1 MYFCFPVIA
10 SSYIWASTEIRW
22 VIVGHAHTCRLQ
34 HRVTVYQLTA
44 GDKCE
49 MRLMQHVKSNKSKSH
64 NSTKTVSVHLS
75 RRHSQLVVDPSRST
89 AGDLTA
95 GVALCNAGTLET
107 SRAAG
112 MQDALHCATMLAEV
126 RGVGQACAWLVGRG
140 EAARGLAT
148 LRLYHSVQ

>member
-1 MYFCFPVIA
+1 
-10 SSYIWASTEIRW
+10 
-22 VIVGHAHTCRLQ
+22 
-34 HRVTVYQLTA
+34 
-44 GDKCE
+44 
-49 MRLMQHVKSNKSKSH
+49 MRLMHHVKSNKSKSH

-126 RGVGQACAWLVGRG
+126 RRVGQACAWLVGRG
-140 EAARGLAT
+140 EAARGLAA